1 MTVIIVEVIAVVSWL
16 LLCAML
22 WWLIAAI
29 VGLNAA
35 LRDALTDHL
44 GADIQ
49 YLANQIE
56 ISARYANTGDLTRAV
71 LEVAQQ
77 MALQRELM
85 EPAPIPQRKVVSMVP
100 DALMAE
106 TDEERD

>member
-1 MTVIIVEVIAVVSWL
+1 MAAIIVEVIAIVSWL

-35 LRDALTDHL
+35 LRDAMGNQLS
-44 GADIQ
+44 ADLR
-49 YLANQIE
+49 YLAKQMD
-56 ISARYANTGDLTRAV
+56 ISARLVDTSDLTRAV

-85 EPAPIPQRKVVSMVP
+85 EPAPIPNRKVVSMVP

-106 TDEERD
+106 TDEERE